1 MRKNF
6 IIFGVLVF
14 LIIFTVIQTIQ
25 IYNLKKNFNDIK
37 EISKDLNLE
46 SNQIVKDTQNSNEVP
61 ESLREVP
68 SSVQG
73 CFS

>member
-1 MRKNF
+1 M
-6 IIFGVLVF
+6 IIFGVLAF

-37 EISKDLNLE
+37 EISKDLNIE
-46 SNQIVKDTQNSNEVP
+46 SNQIVKDSQNSNEVP

-68 SSVQG
+68 SIVQG